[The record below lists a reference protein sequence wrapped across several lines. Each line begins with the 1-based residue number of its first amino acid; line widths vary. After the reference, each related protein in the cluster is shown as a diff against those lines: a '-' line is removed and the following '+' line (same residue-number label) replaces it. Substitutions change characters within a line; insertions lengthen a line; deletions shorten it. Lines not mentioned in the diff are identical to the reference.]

1 MFKFLGKN
9 KAFNS
14 TVLHE
19 VKEGETLEQIA
30 RKYGITVQALKQ
42 NPTSEIYAGQR
53 IAISGMDHT
62 YHVVKPTETLASI
75 ARLYNT
81 TVAILKEKNKTQ
93 QVFVGQLLIIN

>member
-19 VKEGETLEQIA
+19 VLEGETLEQIA
-30 RKYGITVQALKQ
+30 RKYGVTVQALKQ
-42 NPTSEIYAGQR
+42 NPTKEIYAGQR
-53 IAISGMDHT
+53 IAISGMDRR

-75 ARLYNT
+75 AKLYNT
-81 TVAILKEKNKTQ
+81 TTAAIKEKNKTQ
-93 QVFVGQLLIIN
+93 QIFVGQLLIVD